1 MEPTDDYI
9 EEKSKSQLKREADA
23 LQKIGEQLINMSAH
37 ELEDIPLP
45 DNLVSAIEDARQM
58 KKGALKRQRQFIG
71 KLMRDLDPKPIIDA
85 LEARKAKALEQNRNF
100 HRLEAWRDRLLDEG
114 DAALNEFLDD
124 YPAADRQK
132 LRQLIRQAK
141 KEAEQ
146 GKPPK
151 SARNLF
157 RYLRELSEQ

>member
-71 KLMRDLDPKPIIDA
+71 KLMRDVDPAPIIDA

-132 LRQLIRQAK
+132 LRQLTRQAT

-151 SARNLF
+151 NARNLF
-157 RYLRELSEQ
+157 RYLREISEQ

>member
-71 KLMRDLDPKPIIDA
+71 KLMRDLDPEPIIDA

-100 HRLEAWRDRLLDEG
+100 HRLEAWRDRLLDEA

>member
-45 DNLVSAIEDARQM
+45 DNLLSAIEDARQM

-71 KLMRDLDPKPIIDA
+71 KLMRDLDPEPIIDA

-114 DAALNEFLDD
+114 DAALNEFLNDH
-124 YPAADRQK
+124 PAADRQK
-132 LRQLIRQAK
+132 LRQLLRQAK
-141 KEAEQ
+141 KEVEQ
-146 GKPPK
+146 SKPPK

>member
-37 ELEDIPLP
+37 ELEDISLP

-71 KLMRDLDPKPIIDA
+71 KLMRDLDPESIIDA

-124 YPAADRQK
+124 YTAADRQK

-146 GKPPK
+146 SKPPK

>member
-23 LQKIGEQLINMSAH
+23 LQKIGEQLISMSAQ
-37 ELEDIPLP
+37 ELEGIPLP
-45 DNLVSAIEDARQM
+45 DNLLSAITDARQM
-58 KKGALKRQRQFIG
+58 KMGALKRQRQFIG
-71 KLMRDLDPKPIIDA
+71 KLMRDLDPEPIITA

-114 DAALNEFLDD
+114 DAALNDFLGD
-124 YPAADRQK
+124 YPSADRQK
-132 LRQLIRQAK
+132 LRQLMRQAK

-146 GKPPK
+146 SKPPK

-157 RYLRELSEQ
+157 RYLRELSEL

>member
-45 DNLVSAIEDARQM
+45 DNLLLAIEDARQM

-71 KLMRDLDPKPIIDA
+71 KLMRDLDPAPIIDA

-100 HRLEAWRDRLLDEG
+100 HRIEAWRDRLLDEG
-114 DAALNEFLDD
+114 DIALNDFLND
-124 YPAADRQK
+124 YPSADRQK
-132 LRQLIRQAK
+132 LRQLMRQAK

-157 RYLRELSEQ
+157 QYLRELSEQ

>member
-71 KLMRDLDPKPIIDA
+71 KLMRDLDPAPIIDA

-132 LRQLIRQAK
+132 LRQLTRQAT

-151 SARNLF
+151 NARNLF
-157 RYLRELSEQ
+157 RYLREISEQ